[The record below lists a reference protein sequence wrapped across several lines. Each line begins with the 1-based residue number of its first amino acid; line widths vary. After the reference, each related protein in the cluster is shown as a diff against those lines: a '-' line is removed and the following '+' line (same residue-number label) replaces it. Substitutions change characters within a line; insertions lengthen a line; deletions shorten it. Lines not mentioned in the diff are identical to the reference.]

1 MKKYITVAALLAAG
15 TTLFAE
21 SKTVVFDFGRT
32 DNDSFKTEDAICIG
46 AGKDKYQGAISKTG
60 GLGIISGNYS
70 FIQEASGGN
79 FNNSAT
85 LDSLEEAGWK
95 EHLHSAPLGWSDTF
109 KDGLTCQWNGY
120 SSSGNTFTLTFT
132 GLDTGYYDLSVL
144 GGYYGGDDITS
155 TITVS
160 IAGDGLVCDQTTW
173 TTFDIGANA
182 ADESGN
188 GVATKTISLTN
199 GASDEGY
206 VFDISNVYVS
216 GNLTV
221 TIDGGTADGC
231 RTPLNG
237 FVLTQIPE
245 PSAFGMLAGLAALAL
260 VASRRRRK

>member
-32 DNDSFKTEDAICIG
+32 DDDSFKTEDAICIG
-46 AGKDKYQGAISKTG
+46 TGSSAYKGGISKTG
-60 GLGIISGNYS
+60 VLGIISGNYS

-79 FNNSAT
+79 HNNSAT
-85 LDSLEEAGWK
+85 LDSSKEANWK

-109 KDGLTCQWNGY
+109 KDGLTCQWNG
-120 SSSGNTFTLTFT
+120 SSGNTFTLTFT

-144 GGYYGGDDITS
+144 GGYYGKDNITS

-182 ADESGN
+182 AGESGN

-221 TIDGGTADGC
+221 TIDGDTTDGR